1 MTHQKR
7 LSIKPTAFGW
17 ICLFFLVWI
26 PLAAVVTGNNF
37 LFIIFS
43 MTVGLVVVSHWL
55 AKKNIGSVLL
65 SRKFP
70 DEIFAGTPFTIRY
83 VVHADGG
90 PWGAAS
96 LTFYE
101 GPPLEGADQ
110 GVIFPQIP
118 PGQPTSMT
126 GLSSIAARGDHSI
139 EPGVISSLFPFGL
152 ARYSRRCG
160 TPQSVLVFPAIEP
173 VDSSMVFSPRGAGTS
188 VERTDPFGTIP
199 HYFRDY
205 VPGDPFKHID
215 WKKSARTGE
224 FVTRILSDE
233 GAQQVVIRLPQQAS
247 EKAISRAA
255 SLVVH
260 FDRLGVPVSL
270 EAPGLFI
277 EGGVGPEFTLKLL
290 VILARWEDPGSE
302 VAIPD
307 QGSEMVFEVADSG
320 EFLLRG
326 WGEPHE
332 TAR

>member
-1 MTHQKR
+1 M
-7 LSIKPTAFGW
+7 
-17 ICLFFLVWI
+17 
-26 PLAAVVTGNNF
+26 AAVVTGNNF

-55 AKKNIGSVLL
+55 AKKNISSVDL
-65 SRKFP
+65 SRKLP
-70 DEIFAGTPFTIRY
+70 DEIFAATPFMIRY
-83 VVHADGG
+83 VLHADHG

-96 LTFYE
+96 LTFKE
-101 GPPLEGADQ
+101 GSPLEGADR
-110 GVIFPQIP
+110 GVIFPQILR
-118 PGQPTSMT
+118 GQAASMT
-126 GLSSIAARGDHSI
+126 GSFTIGTRGDHAI

-160 TPQSVLVFPAIEP
+160 PTQSVLVFPTIEP

-215 WKKSARTGE
+215 WKKSARTGD

-233 GAQQVVIRLPQQAS
+233 GAQHIVIRLPQQPS

-260 FDRLGVPVSL
+260 FGRSGIPVSL
-270 EAPGLFI
+270 QGPGLFI
-277 EGGVGPEFTLKLL
+277 EGGVGPEFTRNLL
-290 VILARWEDPGSE
+290 VILARWDTPTQE

-307 QGSEMVFEVADSG
+307 HYSEMIFEVAESG

-326 WGEPHE
+326 WGDQHE
-332 TAR
+332 SAR

>member
-1 MTHQKR
+1 M
-7 LSIKPTAFGW
+7 
-17 ICLFFLVWI
+17 
-26 PLAAVVTGNNF
+26 VTGNNF

-43 MTVGLVVVSHWL
+43 MNVGLVVVSHWL
-55 AKKNIGSVLL
+55 AKKNIRSVHL

-83 VVHADGG
+83 VLHADES

-96 LTFYE
+96 LTLVE
-101 GPPLEGADQ
+101 SPPLEPADR

-118 PGQPTSMT
+118 SGQPTPMT
-126 GLSSIAARGDHSI
+126 GLFTIGSRGDHSI
-139 EPGVISSLFPFGL
+139 GSGVISSLFPFGL

-160 TPQSVLVFPAIEP
+160 PIQSVLVFPAIEP
-173 VDSSMVFSPRGAGTS
+173 VDSSMIFSPTGGGTS
-188 VERTDPFGTIP
+188 VERADPFGTIP

-233 GAQQVVIRLPQQAS
+233 RAQEIVIRLPQQPS

-260 FDRLGVPVSL
+260 FSRSGIPVSL
-270 EAPGLFI
+270 QGPGLFI
-277 EGGVGPEFTLKLL
+277 EGGVGPEFTRKLL
-290 VILARWEDPGSE
+290 VVLARWEAPRHE
-302 VAIPD
+302 VAVPD
-307 QGSEMVFEVADSG
+307 RGSEMVFEVAESG
-320 EFLLRG
+320 EFLLRE
-326 WGEPHE
+326 WDESHE
-332 TAR
+332 SAR